1 MRTILSAR
9 CDCDRIVRITTGAH
23 PIFLPPGMNPLLPLC
38 IGMVIVGGGMLW
50 LRLHPFLAMMAAAY
64 SVAILTPTGP
74 RHR

>member
-1 MRTILSAR
+1 
-9 CDCDRIVRITTGAH
+9 
-23 PIFLPPGMNPLLPLC
+23 MNPLLPLC

-64 SVAILTPTGP
+64 SVAMLTPTGP